1 MRRADVLMVGPD
13 GVRLLRCARDQ
24 VATLWAGP
32 NGAQAPGAVGEVLR
46 TLAPGPVWLL
56 LDVVEEEYLTASL
69 PAMRPRDRARL
80 LERRLASAFGSTPL
94 RLAQPAT
101 GTPPASSLLSAITRP
116 ELLTPWLEV
125 LRESPSALAGVYSL
139 ALLGPAVLSLIGPT
153 AGPCVLVS
161 RQGVGGLR
169 QSFLRDGQLVM
180 SRLVP
185 LGAAQDT
192 LDGARV
198 ETELARLRQY
208 LERSGLCAP
217 DETPAVVVLT
227 AEGRHAASANEAAQA
242 WRYVAVDALLGARGP
257 RQIDDCDALFAA
269 LLCRAPPATQYAS
282 PAQTAVHRGRR
293 RTRLALSAMALGL
306 CLAAGA
312 GLWQTLEGLQ
322 LAARAA
328 ALAARNGETQASLII
343 SRAAV
348 PPVLMPS
355 AQLRPA
361 VALVAEV
368 ASRRSNPQPA
378 IARAEAALATVSAL
392 RWTALEWQAAEAAS
406 PADVGQTL
414 IRGTVEGLGG
424 DERAALGAISA
435 LASALA
441 GQPAVAGVKIL
452 ETPLDSPASPGP
464 AVPPSPGFAVSFTLG
479 SRHAP

>member
-1 MRRADVLMVGPD
+1 MRRAYLLLVGPD
-13 GVRLLRCARDQ
+13 GVRLLHCARDQ

-46 TLAPGPVWLL
+46 TLVPGPVWLL
-56 LDVVEEEYLTASL
+56 LDVVEEEYQTTSL
-69 PAMRPRDRARL
+69 PAMKSRDRARL

-101 GTPPASSLLSAITRP
+101 VTRPASSLLSAITRP
-116 ELLTPWLEV
+116 ELITPWLEV

-139 ALLGPAVLSLIGPT
+139 ALLGPALLSLLGVT
-153 AGPCVLVS
+153 QGPCLLVS

-169 QSFLRDGQLVM
+169 QSFLREGQLVM

-192 LDGARV
+192 PDAARV
-198 ETELARLRQY
+198 ETELGRLRQY
-208 LERSGLCAP
+208 LERSGLCAS
-217 DETPAVVVLT
+217 DETPAVVVL
-227 AEGRHAASANEAAQA
+227 ADRGLHAASASEAAQA
-242 WRYVAVDALLGARGP
+242 WRYVPVAGLLGARGP
-257 RQIDDCDALFAA
+257 RRIDDCDGLFAA
-269 LLCRAPPATQYAS
+269 LLCRAPPAAQYAS

-322 LAARAA
+322 LANRAA
-328 ALAARNGETQASLII
+328 ALVARNGETQASLII
-343 SRAAV
+343 HRAAL
-348 PPVLMPS
+348 PPALLPS
-355 AQLRPA
+355 TQLWPA

-378 IARAEAALATVSAL
+378 LARAEAALASVPAL
-392 RWTALEWQAAEAAS
+392 RWTALEWQAAAAAS
-406 PADVGQTL
+406 SAAAGATV
-414 IRGTVEGLGG
+414 IRGTVAGLGG
-424 DERAALGAISA
+424 DERAALAAISA

-441 GQPAVAGVKIL
+441 GQPGVAGVKIL
-452 ETPLDSPASPGP
+452 ETPLDLPTSPGSAAPASPG
-464 AVPPSPGFAVSFTLG
+464 FALAFTLG

>member
-1 MRRADVLMVGPD
+1 MRRAYVLMVGPD
-13 GVRLLRCARDQ
+13 GVRLLRCSRAR
-24 VATLWAGP
+24 VATVWTGP
-32 NGAQAPGAVGEVLR
+32 NEVQTPGAVGEVLR
-46 TLAPGPVWLL
+46 NLPPGPVWLL

-69 PAMRPRDRARL
+69 PLTTSRDRARL

-101 GTPPASSLLSAITRP
+101 GTQPTSALLSAITRP
-116 ELLTPWLEV
+116 ELLTPWLEM

-139 ALLGPAVLSLIGPT
+139 ALLGPALLSLIGPT

-161 RQGVGGLR
+161 RQNVGGLR

-185 LGAAQDT
+185 LGAAQDR

-217 DETPAVVVLT
+217 DETPAVVVVADDGLPP
-227 AEGRHAASANEAAQA
+227 ASANEAGQA
-242 WRYVAVDALLGARGP
+242 WRYVPVDGLLGARGS

-282 PAQTAVHRGRR
+282 PAQTAVHRDRR
-293 RTRLALSAMALGL
+293 RTRLALGAMALGL

-343 SRAAV
+343 HRAAL
-348 PPVLMPS
+348 PPALLPS
-355 AQLRPA
+355 EQLRPA

-368 ASRRSNPQPA
+368 ASRRRNPQPA
-378 IARAEAALATVSAL
+378 LARAGAALATVPAL

-406 PADVGQTL
+406 PSAEGPSV
-414 IRGTVEGLGG
+414 IRGTVEGLAG
-424 DERAALGAISA
+424 DERAALAAISA

-441 GQPAVAGVKIL
+441 GQPGVAGVKIL
-452 ETPLDSPASPGP
+452 ETPLDLPASPGP
-464 AVPPSPGFAVSFTLG
+464 AAPSSPGFAVAFTLD

>member
-1 MRRADVLMVGPD
+1 
-13 GVRLLRCARDQ
+13 
-24 VATLWAGP
+24 
-32 NGAQAPGAVGEVLR
+32 
-46 TLAPGPVWLL
+46 
-56 LDVVEEEYLTASL
+56 
-69 PAMRPRDRARL
+69 
-80 LERRLASAFGSTPL
+80 
-94 RLAQPAT
+94 
-101 GTPPASSLLSAITRP
+101 
-116 ELLTPWLEV
+116 
-125 LRESPSALAGVYSL
+125 
-139 ALLGPAVLSLIGPT
+139 
-153 AGPCVLVS
+153 
-161 RQGVGGLR
+161 
-169 QSFLRDGQLVM
+169 
-180 SRLVP
+180 
-185 LGAAQDT
+185 
-192 LDGARV
+192 
-198 ETELARLRQY
+198 
-208 LERSGLCAP
+208 
-217 DETPAVVVLT
+217 
-227 AEGRHAASANEAAQA
+227 
-242 WRYVAVDALLGARGP
+242 
-257 RQIDDCDALFAA
+257 
-269 LLCRAPPATQYAS
+269 
-282 PAQTAVHRGRR
+282 
-293 RTRLALSAMALGL
+293 MALGL

>member
-1 MRRADVLMVGPD
+1 
-13 GVRLLRCARDQ
+13 
-24 VATLWAGP
+24 
-32 NGAQAPGAVGEVLR
+32 
-46 TLAPGPVWLL
+46 
-56 LDVVEEEYLTASL
+56 
-69 PAMRPRDRARL
+69 
-80 LERRLASAFGSTPL
+80 
-94 RLAQPAT
+94 
-101 GTPPASSLLSAITRP
+101 
-116 ELLTPWLEV
+116 
-125 LRESPSALAGVYSL
+125 
-139 ALLGPAVLSLIGPT
+139 
-153 AGPCVLVS
+153 
-161 RQGVGGLR
+161 VGGLR

-361 VALVAEV
+361 VDIAAAGLFFDVFDVRGEGALDVLAF
-368 ASRRSNPQPA
+368 SRLVLHCGRLK
-378 IARAEAALATVSAL
+378 ALKMRRRGPPPGAGAP
-392 RWTALEWQAAEAAS
+392 S
-406 PADVGQTL
+406 P
-414 IRGTVEGLGG
+414 
-424 DERAALGAISA
+424 S
-435 LASALA
+435 LASARP
-441 GQPAVAGVKIL
+441 PAPSAMG
-452 ETPLDSPASPGP
+452 SQ
-464 AVPPSPGFAVSFTLG
+464 PPSKNFSAQAA
-479 SRHAP
+479 R